1 MDFNFSTPRAKIQ
14 LHKGCNIKKRDH
26 HQAQAQSQAKPGGI
40 ASPYYLSKE
49 CGIQLSIGAGIF
61 LDFGCASSYVGSRH
75 IPCVLAFSCS
85 LCVRRSFAL
94 ARARHYLAKL
104 QSTGSPRHQKT
115 RQRERPAA
123 AAAAAANPYY
133 VVHAKEARARER
145 ETHQPLSSDETP
157 V

>member
-1 MDFNFSTPRAKIQ
+1 MDFNFSAPRAKIQ

-26 HQAQAQSQAKPGGI
+26 HRPFASASASAI
-40 ASPYYLSKE
+40 ASRVASPLPTSLSKE

-145 ETHQPLSSDETP
+145 ETHVES
-157 V
+157 